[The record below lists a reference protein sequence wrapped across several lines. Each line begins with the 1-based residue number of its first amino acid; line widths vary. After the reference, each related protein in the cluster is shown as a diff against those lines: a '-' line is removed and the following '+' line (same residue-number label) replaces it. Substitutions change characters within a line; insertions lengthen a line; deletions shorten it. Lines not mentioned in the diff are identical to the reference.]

1 MQIIIKTIGF
11 FFYKGPLKS
20 FLINSFENKGTLVGM
35 LLNSGKDTQDSI
47 NITKNYENEF
57 KKDFDNFIKNRV
69 IEISLE

>member
-1 MQIIIKTIGF
+1 
-11 FFYKGPLKS
+11 
-20 FLINSFENKGTLVGM
+20 M
-35 LLNSGKDTQDSI
+35 LLNSGKDTQDSN